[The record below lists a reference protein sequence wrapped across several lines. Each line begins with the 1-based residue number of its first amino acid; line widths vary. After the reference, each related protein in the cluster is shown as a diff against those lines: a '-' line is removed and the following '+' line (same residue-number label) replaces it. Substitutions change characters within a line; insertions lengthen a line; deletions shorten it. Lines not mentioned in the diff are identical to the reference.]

1 MTSKSYRDSSRKK
14 ERDSVIGSSF
24 KKANVFKGT
33 ESRKQLFQRLYS
45 DNKKRNN
52 NNNDLDKTGSFRRA
66 SKSGSKSARRSSK
79 VSNPKMI

>member
-45 DNKKRNN
+45 DNKKRNT
-52 NNNDLDKTGSFRRA
+52 NNDLDKTGSFRRA